1 MRPAR
6 GTEEGNLHFA
16 LCSFEIPG
24 GEIMGSRG
32 PLPNLKIVDGAFQP
46 PANTPKAKPVL
57 PKCPAWLS
65 KEAKKEW
72 RRVAGPLYR
81 AGLLTELD
89 KNTLA
94 MYCQTWGRY
103 EQCQKTLAQEGDT
116 YIQSNGEPKQ
126 RPEYYIMKD
135 AMKELRALIT
145 LFGLAPGP
153 RMRME
158 LPEPP
163 AQDEMEELLNGI

>member
-1 MRPAR
+1 MRPAP
-6 GTEEGNLHFA
+6 GTGEGNLHFA
-16 LCSFEIPG
+16 RQGFKIPG
-24 GEIMGSRG
+24 GDIVGARG
-32 PLPNLKIVDGAFQP
+32 PLPDLKVVDGTYQP

-94 MYCQTWGRY
+94 MYCQTWGRF
-103 EQCQKTLAQEGDT
+103 EQCQKILAQEGDT
-116 YIQSNGEPKQ
+116 YVQVNGEPKQ

-135 AMKELRALIT
+135 GMKELRALIT

-163 AQDEMEELLNGI
+163 ARDEMEDLLNGF